1 MEEAIVLQDEV
12 QEEVAVEDEEGDE
25 ALRDNIRSLP
35 PPLDRSESLPLILI
49 PFDDPVRMP

>member
-12 QEEVAVEDEEGDE
+12 QEEVAVEEEDE